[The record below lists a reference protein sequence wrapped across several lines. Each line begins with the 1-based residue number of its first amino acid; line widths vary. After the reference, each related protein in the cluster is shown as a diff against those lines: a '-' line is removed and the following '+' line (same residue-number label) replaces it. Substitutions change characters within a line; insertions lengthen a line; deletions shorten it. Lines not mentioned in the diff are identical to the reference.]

1 MTHRFFAAALA
12 VSLLLVGAGAA
23 PVWANDAPA
32 AKAEEGKKAEKNE
45 DKAEGEKKEEKDKAP
60 KLSITTGTVMV
71 DGVEVPYV
79 ATAGKLPQK
88 QDGGDAKADIFFV
101 AYTRGTLSEGGDK
114 EGDDKGEGKG
124 EPITDKSRPI
134 TFCFNGGPGSS
145 SVWLHLGMLGPK
157 RIRMPDDASF
167 PEPPYKLEANPFSLL
182 DKTDLVFID
191 PVGTGYSRPVK
202 GENREQFHGLQEDL
216 SSIALFI
223 HDYTTKYK
231 RWESPKF
238 ILGESYGGLRVGG
251 LSDMLQD
258 RYHMYL
264 NGAVIISGVLD
275 FTTLSFNDN
284 NDLPYVL
291 FLPTYAATAWRH
303 KALSD
308 ELQAKPL
315 AEVVAEAEKFAYG
328 DYADALLQGAA
339 MPEEKRK
346 AVLTEAA
353 RLTGL
358 SAEYL
363 DASKLRV
370 SMWRF
375 GKELLRDRNQVIG
388 RYDSRY
394 VGPGTDGVGE
404 SMDYD
409 PSDAAIEGIFCAGMN
424 AYLAEDLDYQDD
436 RVYETLT
443 SVQPWNYKPF
453 INSYVTTATHLREAM
468 VTNPKL
474 KIFTACG
481 YYDLA
486 TPPFAMKHT
495 RDHTLDTESLRDR
508 FEMKHYEAG
517 HMMYVHQPSLEQ
529 LRKDLVEWYEKAAK

>member
-1 MTHRFFAAALA
+1 MTHRLFAAALA
-12 VSLLLVGAGAA
+12 VCLLTGPVAA
-23 PVWANDAPA
+23 PVWADDAPA
-32 AKAEEGKKAEKNE
+32 AKAEKDKKA
-45 DKAEGEKKEEKDKAP
+45 DKKDADDKKDEKDKEP
-60 KLSITTGTVMV
+60 KLSITTGTVTV
-71 DGVEVPYV
+71 DGEEVEYV

-88 QDGGDAKADIFFV
+88 HDGGDSKADIFFV
-101 AYTRGTLSEGGDK
+101 AYTRGKLAED
-114 EGDDKGEGKG
+114 GEAKG
-124 EPITDKSRPI
+124 EPVTDKSRPI
-134 TFCFNGGPGSS
+134 TFCFNGGPGSA

-191 PVGTGYSRPVK
+191 PVGTGYSRPAE
-202 GENREQFHGLQEDL
+202 GEAREQFHGLEEDL
-216 SSIALFI
+216 NSIALFI

-251 LSDMLQD
+251 LSNLLQD
-258 RYHMYL
+258 RYRMYL

-275 FTTLSFNDN
+275 FTTLSFADN
-284 NDLPYVL
+284 NDLPYIL

-303 KALSD
+303 KALED
-308 ELQAKPL
+308 DLQGKPL
-315 AEVVAEAEKFAYG
+315 ADVVAKAEKFAYG
-328 DYADALLQGAA
+328 DFADALLHGAA

-346 AVLTEAA
+346 EVLAEAS

-358 SAEYL
+358 SEEYL
-363 DASKLRV
+363 EASKLRV

-375 GKELLRDRNQVIG
+375 GKELLRDRNQIIG

-394 VGPGTDGVGE
+394 VGPGMDGVGE

-443 SVQPWNYKPF
+443 SVQPWSYKPF
-453 INSYVTTATHLREAM
+453 VNRY
-468 VTNPKL
+468 
-474 KIFTACG
+474 
-481 YYDLA
+481 
-486 TPPFAMKHT
+486 
-495 RDHTLDTESLRDR
+495 
-508 FEMKHYEAG
+508 
-517 HMMYVHQPSLEQ
+517 
-529 LRKDLVEWYEKAAK
+529 

>member
-1 MTHRFFAAALA
+1 MTHRLFAATVAA
-12 VSLLLVGAGAA
+12 SLLLTGAGVA
-23 PVWANDAPA
+23 PVWSDDAHAP
-32 AKAEEGKKAEKNE
+32 KEV
-45 DKAEGEKKEEKDKAP
+45 EKKSIEAKEAKDKGDKDEEKDKKDKAP
-60 KLSITTGTVMV
+60 KLRITTGSVTVA
-71 DGVEVPYV
+71 GEEVPYV
-79 ATAGKLPQK
+79 ATAGKMPQK
-88 QDGGDAKADIFFV
+88 HDGGDSKGDIFFV
-101 AYTRGTLSEGGDK
+101 AYTRGGLAEDGAAK
-114 EGDDKGEGKG
+114 A
-124 EPITDKSRPI
+124 DKSRPI
-134 TFCFNGGPGSS
+134 TFCFNGGPGSA

-191 PVGTGYSRPVK
+191 PVGTGYSRPAD
-202 GENREQFHGLQEDL
+202 GEGREQFHGLEEDL
-216 SSIALFI
+216 GSIALFI

-251 LSDMLQD
+251 LSDLLQD
-258 RYHMYL
+258 RYRMYL

-275 FTTLSFNDN
+275 FTTLGFAEN
-284 NDLPYVL
+284 NDLPHVL
-291 FLPTYAATAWRH
+291 FLPAYTATAWRH
-303 KALSD
+303 KALAD
-308 ELQAKPL
+308 DLLGKPL
-315 AEVVAEAEKFAYG
+315 EEVVAEAEKFAYG
-328 DYADALLQGAA
+328 DFADALLQGAA
-339 MPEEKRK
+339 MPEAKRK
-346 AVLTEAA
+346 EVLVETA

-358 SAEYL
+358 SEKYL
-363 DASKLRV
+363 EASKLRV

-394 VGPGTDGVGE
+394 VGPGVNGVGE

-443 SVQPWNYKPF
+443 SVQPWSYKPF
-453 INSYVTTATHLREAM
+453 VNRYVTTALRLREAM

-474 KIFTACG
+474 KVFAACG

-495 RDHTLDTESLRDR
+495 RDHTLDTEALRKR
-508 FEMKHYEAG
+508 FTMAHYEAG
-517 HMMYVHQPSLEQ
+517 HMMYVHEPSLKK
-529 LRKDLVEWYEKAAK
+529 LREDLVEWYEAAAK